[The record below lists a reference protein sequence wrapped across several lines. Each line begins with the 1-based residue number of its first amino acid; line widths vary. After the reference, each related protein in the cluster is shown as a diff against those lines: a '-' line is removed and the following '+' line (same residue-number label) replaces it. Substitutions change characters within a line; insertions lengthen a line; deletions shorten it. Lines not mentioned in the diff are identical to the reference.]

1 MTDLLGKVTDVSIQ
15 DEEGSEN
22 KKLRLDGGIRVE
34 VHSDRDEMVFN

>member
-15 DEEGSEN
+15 EGSEN